1 MTTKISR
8 LVNLS
13 MFKNEYSWGTAVK
26 ENTTDEFHQ
35 KFDTALS
42 EVKNDLGKDY
52 PIIIN
57 GKKIHLSEKYEVKSP
72 ADTSACITLL
82 TSIKA
87 SSLDALSA
95 PAAPINFDGNLLYD
109 FKAPNKA

>member
-1 MTTKISR
+1 
-8 LVNLS
+8 

-35 KFDTALS
+35 KFDTALN

-57 GKKIHLSEKYEVKSP
+57 GEKIHLSEKYEVKSP
-72 ADTSACITLL
+72 ADTNIILGRISNCSKVETKQAVDA
-82 TSIKA
+82 SKA
-87 SSLDALSA
+87 AFEEWRSTQYQSRAKV
-95 PAAPINFDGNLLYD
+95 
-109 FKAPNKA
+109 FKECAD

>member
-1 MTTKISR
+1 
-8 LVNLS
+8 

-35 KFDTALS
+35 KFDTALN

-57 GKKIHLSEKYEVKSP
+57 GISQKSMKLNRRLTPTLFLAGFPIAVKR
-72 ADTSACITLL
+72 
-82 TSIKA
+82 KQ
-87 SSLDALSA
+87 
-95 PAAPINFDGNLLYD
+95 NRQ
-109 FKAPNKA
+109 

>member
-1 MTTKISR
+1 MNT
-8 LVNLS
+8 VG
-13 MFKNEYSWGTAVK
+13 GTAVK

-72 ADTSACITLL
+72 ADTNIILGRISNCSKVETKQAVDASKAAFEEWR
-82 TSIKA
+82 SIPVSKE
-87 SSLDALSA
+87 S
-95 PAAPINFDGNLLYD
+95 
-109 FKAPNKA
+109 